1 MAKYAEVMLNLFFDI
16 TYDTEIYIKQKI
28 NSVHGSS
35 ESSESSELSDFRF
48 ESSDRTDSKKSG
60 LVKKPKQKF
69 GKMQ

>member
-35 ESSESSELSDFRF
+35 ESSELSDIRF
-48 ESSDRTDSKKSG
+48 ETSDRTDSKKSG